1 MIGIFAGIGYYV
13 TEHLMIRFRIDDP
26 VGSVP
31 VHFCGGTLGVLLT
44 PIFAGRKEEY
54 SMVFWKGIRYLKINL
69 KNVIKV
75 VKLTVLA
82 RLVQDVFTLLKPL
95 QDGLKGNV
103 STHLFT
109 SSPGN

>member
-1 MIGIFAGIGYYV
+1 MVEPWGAMMIGICAGVGYYV

-54 SMVFWKGIRYLKINL
+54 SMVFWKGFKLKDI
-69 KNVIKV
+69 
-75 VKLTVLA
+75 
-82 RLVQDVFTLLKPL
+82 
-95 QDGLKGNV
+95 
-103 STHLFT
+103 
-109 SSPGN
+109 